1 MQSPVKSR
9 PKVGPWLRVSLPM
22 AMALLVAVWWG
33 SIVQKE
39 DRAIAKEE
47 FVVAAL
53 ALAIASQPMLLNEVI
68 RAALRK
74 ID

>member
-1 MQSPVKSR
+1 MQSPKSR
-9 PKVGPWLRVSLPM
+9 PPKIGPWLRVSMPVAM
-22 AMALLVAVWWG
+22 AMLVAVWWV
-33 SIVQKE
+33 SIIQKD
-39 DRAIAKEE
+39 DRAISKDE
-47 FVVAAL
+47 FIVAGL

>member
-1 MQSPVKSR
+1 MQSPKSR
-9 PKVGPWLRVSLPM
+9 PPKIGPWLRVSMPVAM
-22 AMALLVAVWWG
+22 AMLVAVWWV
-33 SIVQKE
+33 SIVQKD
-39 DRAIAKEE
+39 DRAISKDE
-47 FVVAAL
+47 FIVAGL

>member
-1 MQSPVKSR
+1 MQSPVKFR

-33 SIVQKE
+33 SIVQRE
-39 DRAIAKEE
+39 DRAISERE

>member
-1 MQSPVKSR
+1 MQSPKSR
-9 PKVGPWLRVSLPM
+9 PPKIGPWLRVSLPM
-22 AMALLVAVWWG
+22 AMALLVAVWWV
-33 SIVQKE
+33 SIIQKD
-39 DRAIAKEE
+39 DRAISKDE
-47 FVVAAL
+47 FIVAGL

>member
-1 MQSPVKSR
+1 MPVA
-9 PKVGPWLRVSLPM
+9 M
-22 AMALLVAVWWG
+22 AMLVAVWWV
-33 SIVQKE
+33 SIVQKD
-39 DRAIAKEE
+39 DRAISKDE
-47 FVVAAL
+47 FIVAGL